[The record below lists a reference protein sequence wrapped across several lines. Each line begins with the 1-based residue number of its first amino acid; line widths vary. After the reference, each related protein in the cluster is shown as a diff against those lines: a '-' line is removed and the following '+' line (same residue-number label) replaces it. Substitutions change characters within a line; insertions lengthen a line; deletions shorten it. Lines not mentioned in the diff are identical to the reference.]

1 MSRRL
6 LLQSILKFREGI
18 KSGAAKVQDI
28 VEDYFKSSGK
38 SVTDE
43 DRAIIMNEFAE
54 TAPDN
59 ITPLIPPEG
68 IMSKY
73 KTATDDMTDAQK
85 DATLSDF
92 MAQSDRVYK
101 NFVTKALID
110 LQNASKSDQQQMVKA
125 IIGRKGMFKYLEPE
139 DAKKLLD
146 SVDDPG
152 AGTVETIAE
161 RLAADEGV
169 DVAETI
175 LPTKPI
181 GPKEEGISSLFK
193 KDESGL
199 GFDDRGE
206 AAEFI
211 KKMRGAGIKNEDIRK
226 IFKEN
231 PPYKKG
237 SAFLGQDRDKMILD
251 LEPGK
256 RAATTLARAA
266 DMNADTKI
274 KQELL
279 SELDEMKLD
288 KGPRFFNEEY
298 MGYDDFISAI
308 NAKKI
313 EVNNAIVDDLEAM
326 GVSDEII
333 TDIMGMARRQKE
345 GRFYVSGEDFV
356 DAIKEEL
363 DFNDIKYDVDFYKN
377 YFREL
382 ESLMRKP
389 ESRFMYGGVV

>member
-1 MSRRL
+1 MVSIREIKRVFEDIAPHRQLPMSAVMEFQTRIE
-6 LLQSILKFREGI
+6 Q
-18 KSGAAKVQDI
+18 
-28 VEDYFKSSGK
+28 
-38 SVTDE
+38 
-43 DRAIIMNEFAE
+43 IMNEFAE

-59 ITPLIPPEG
+59 ITPLVPPEG

-85 DATLSDF
+85 DDTLSDF

-125 IIGRKGMFKYLEPE
+125 IIERKGMFKYLEPE

-152 AGTVETIAE
+152 AGTVESIAE

-211 KKMRGAGIKNEDIRK
+211 RKMRGAGIKNEDIRK

-231 PPYKKG
+231 PPYKRG
-237 SAFLGQDRDKMILD
+237 SGFLGQDRDKMILD

-345 GRFYVSGEDFV
+345 GRFYISGEEFIDT
-356 DAIKEEL
+356 IKEEL
-363 DFNDIKYDVDFYKN
+363 DFNDIKYDVDFYKK

-382 ESLMRKP
+382 DSLMKKP
-389 ESRFMYGGVV
+389 EPRFMYGGVV